1 MKRQSLGFY
10 SIPCSIG
17 NKNIILKLD
26 IVECDIP
33 CLISKEA
40 MKRGGVVIDVAD
52 DKIDIFGQ
60 KMKLNTTNSGHY
72 ILPLDDVKGG
82 PENEN
87 QVFVVDKM
95 LQDKDFN
102 EKEITRIHRNLG
114 HPSRSVMEQMLKNS
128 ECFYENTPTILTTV
142 FAWI

>member
-1 MKRQSLGFY
+1 
-10 SIPCSIG
+10 
-17 NKNIILKLD
+17 
-26 IVECDIP
+26 
-33 CLISKEA
+33 
-40 MKRGGVVIDVAD
+40 
-52 DKIDIFGQ
+52 
-60 KMKLNTTNSGHY
+60 MKLNTTNSGHY

-128 ECFYENTPTILTTV
+128 ECFYENTPNILNKLYQSCMTCLKFKKSIPRPKISPPMASNFKDCV
-142 FAWI
+142 CMDLKIWPKYGLIIL